1 MAARPLPGATYHTV
15 DFAFHSSPDADPEAV
30 DSYGPSEKE
39 PSTLESRIHL
49 PIQTS
54 HDKARTR
61 RGPPVLLI
69 LLLLCCLAFVVS
81 AFTGSAFDDDDDDD
95 LLLSCVPERLAP
107 LAQQISAEFQTAPHA
122 ERVYVTQE
130 RALDIL
136 KQKHNTSRV
145 GCHATNVRDYM
156 RRSYPVVE
164 SSLDWTNV
172 SQSAIVLRW
181 QGADPKLKPRVFTN
195 DPEVLG
201 PEQEPA
207 RAFQCEDKAIEDE
220 ADVQSAVGL
229 LTAVERLVQ
238 SGYQPSRTHILSV
251 MLGEA
256 ADVQKLSQ
264 YLHATYGKHG
274 VDMGR
279 KPPPPPWCRSGRLP
293 KMLDALLA
301 FYDRLYW
308 RVSALFAGKP
318 VLHCL
323 PADYGEHQDTACG
336 FDESVETN
344 LLSIADEPLF
354 IRYVRPTG
362 DEAASRKRLTNE
374 VSVWMHAILE
384 AGQ

>member
-1 MAARPLPGATYHTV
+1 MAARPLPGATYHTA
-15 DFAFHSSPDADPEAV
+15 DFAFHSSPDADLEAV
-30 DSYGPSEKE
+30 DSYDPSEKE
-39 PSTLESRIHL
+39 PSTLENRIHL

-54 HDKARTR
+54 HDKARPR

-81 AFTGSAFDDDDDDD
+81 AFTGDASDDPLLD
-95 LLLSCVPERLAP
+95 LDLSCVPERHVP
-107 LAQQISAEFQTAPHA
+107 LAQQILAECRNASYA
-122 ERVYVTQE
+122 EWVYVIQE

-136 KQKHNTSRV
+136 KQKHNTSRI
-145 GCHATNVRDYM
+145 GCHAADVREYM

-172 SQSAIVLRW
+172 SQAAIVLRW
-181 QGADPKLKPRVFTN
+181 QGADPNLKPRIVTN
-195 DPEVLG
+195 DPEVFG
-201 PEQEPA
+201 PEHEPT
-207 RAFQCEDKAIEDE
+207 RAFQCEDDAIEDE

-229 LTAVERLVQ
+229 LTTVEALVQ
-238 SGYQPSRTHILSV
+238 SGYQPSRTLVLSM

-256 ADVQKLSQ
+256 ADAQKLSQ

-279 KPPPPPWCRSGRLP
+279 KPPPPPSCRSGRLP

-308 RVSALFAGKP
+308 RVFALFPRKSY
-318 VLHCL
+318 CI
-323 PADYGEHQDTACG
+323 PADYGDG
-336 FDESVETN
+336 
-344 LLSIADEPLF
+344 
-354 IRYVRPTG
+354 G
-362 DEAASRKRLTNE
+362 ASTKLLTNI
-374 VSVWMHAILE
+374 VSVWTHLMLE